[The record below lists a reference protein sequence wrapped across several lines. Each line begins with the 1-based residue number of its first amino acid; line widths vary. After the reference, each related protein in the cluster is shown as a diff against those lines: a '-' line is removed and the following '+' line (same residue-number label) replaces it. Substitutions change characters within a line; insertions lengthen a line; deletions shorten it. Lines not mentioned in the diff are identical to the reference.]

1 MRAHEIIDN
10 YIDKTRISREDY
22 QYIIN
27 ALERHGIET
36 MTPEEMQLMYGDI
49 EADLR
54 VEQQRLD
61 IARTRA
67 EIEKLE
73 AEALKDRSDAF
84 D

>member
-22 QYIIN
+22 KYLIN
-27 ALERHGIET
+27 ALERYGIET

-73 AEALKDRSDAF
+73 AEALKDRSEALD
-84 D
+84 